1 MDSPRRSPRISAR
14 TSLEAQQRSDY
25 TPTSSPL
32 ASRSPARQNRQSTQ
46 THLSVPDRHPE
57 QIANKSRASTSNV
70 TLNMSSRA
78 TESPSKKIKVAR
90 RAYSVG
96 GVATQRLR
104 DPNNLSVPS
113 RRNVP
118 GPRKSAIRALPPQVF
133 ASPSEISPRPSIRPL
148 FSRKSLGL
156 EAFGGSDLMGL
167 MESIGIIKSQ
177 QRETNEE
184 ENEKNKGKQ
193 ARKSEPAGLGAD
205 LQDDSDKIEKQQEE
219 QANLTRK
226 KRRVTFNPYQEKTNF
241 EKDEPTM
248 RIRPATELDQVL
260 ETSNSDGSAS
270 PSQSSS
276 ASTSS
281 SDMSIDSESENED
294 GEPQL
299 SGEDMDDEEDFE
311 SEAEVEGELE
321 EDIRNSENMK
331 DTETASQYDESAMDI
346 TAAYGG
352 MQDATVT
359 GIAHGFTDDEDS
371 MSIQDSS
378 SVGEASSVLD
388 DMTVTMQLTEMHD
401 SNIDQTSR
409 THAMQEM
416 EDEEFLD
423 EDDIEIQ
430 LSQQNNLAPA
440 EVEEEVDMELT
451 DIEDDNRTEIESVKE
466 ESGSEMDMNMS
477 PEQSSKTAS
486 PVRAKAASI
495 SPVVERSPL
504 RSRTIPNARVS
515 NLPESP
521 KRPVRQSIV
530 DESANEV
537 KPIERSPA
545 SPQRR
550 QSLLERRKSDSPRRG
565 HEHCHIPAA
574 NSPKPRVSA
583 ATLRVQARRE
593 ASQRP
598 IKNPEI
604 SMRTSIGKRPS
615 SPEKMPFRSS
625 SSSSSPRKSIKTE
638 RSQDVFQARTSMA
651 RPSMQNNRLSS
662 SPKPQARHTSPSS
675 TSQRRSVG
683 VPSSPRRSM
692 GPASPLRSP
701 GSPSRAW
708 QSFREGQQEPST
720 PKSPAKRISM
730 AKDDSVTFTFGS
742 PQRIA
747 LPSPSVQREA
757 GRSLTVSN
765 NTPARVAKSLV
776 RAGSSPVTKEE
787 EQTDSQ
793 AADRWTMKQF
803 FDMLEMGF
811 LDLRMPSK
819 RKIENNA
826 EAIHETPSMVAKI
839 RAACSTVPNL
849 DSLISACKE
858 LKSSVEEGRL
868 MLDETEREFYDNPPS
883 YVAEVLAITST
894 SDRQKAISSFKIQKS
909 AARAIALKAYYG
921 WRTDKQFDDPALME
935 MEKMKAGLEQDLVTM
950 KDANEAV
957 SQFALPKLRSQ
968 AKSLEQNLTKTRKRQ
983 REIDEWD
990 VEEMRAM
997 HSAMQEQN
1005 AILEEQRAMH
1015 SETKE
1020 QLNRLQ
1026 ARLDELN
1033 QRKQNAEEAI
1043 SHAHASS
1050 AAIHSS
1056 TRTEAN
1062 RLAKHLDQIESL
1074 HLWNVHS
1081 ATMNAIEMSFNG
1093 NEISVKMNLSNAPSA
1108 GTVKEVELMLHSD
1121 GVVERMA
1128 IDAIQ
1133 QQLDMRLESQSVKP
1147 TEVVRLVTT
1156 AWTRVRSFSTVFAQL
1171 QAHYPSSIVSSS
1183 SESEDKV
1190 KSPTMVIQSM
1200 ILFKTLRT
1208 KILVKARCST
1218 IDLFNLRRPLFM
1230 PEDIDCQ
1237 CVYGRSGAASAL
1249 NARICDA
1256 LLGGS
1261 AIDDHIEKTPNDLC
1275 HAILTA
1281 TTTMN
1286 EL

>member
-14 TSLEAQQRSDY
+14 TSLEAQQRSEN

-32 ASRSPARQNRQSTQ
+32 AARSPARQNRQPTQ
-46 THLSVPDRHPE
+46 THLSVPSRHPDP
-57 QIANKSRASTSNV
+57 IPNKSRASTSNV
-70 TLNMSSRA
+70 TLNMSTRP
-78 TESPSKKIKVAR
+78 TESPSKRIKVAR

-96 GVATQRLR
+96 GVATQKLR

-133 ASPSEISPRPSIRPL
+133 ASPSEVSPRPSIRPL

-184 ENEKNKGKQ
+184 DSEKSKGKQ
-193 ARKSEPAGLGAD
+193 TRKSEPAGVGAD
-205 LQDDSDKIEKQQEE
+205 IQDDSDEVKKQQEE
-219 QANLTRK
+219 QADLTRK

-299 SGEDMDDEEDFE
+299 TGEEMDDEEDFE

-321 EDIRNSENMK
+321 ENERYNENMA
-331 DTETASQYDESAMDI
+331 DVENASRYDESAMDM

-359 GIAHGFTDDEDS
+359 GIAHGFTDDDDS
-371 MSIQDSS
+371 MSMQDSS
-378 SVGEASSVLD
+378 SVGEVSSVLD

-401 SNIDQTSR
+401 SHNDPTSQTH
-409 THAMQEM
+409 TMQEM

-423 EDDIEIQ
+423 EDDIETQ
-430 LSQQNNLAPA
+430 LSQQNNPAPA
-440 EVEEEVDMELT
+440 DVEEEVDMELT
-451 DIEDDNRTEIESVKE
+451 EIEDDNKSEIESVKE

-477 PEQSSKTAS
+477 PEQSIKTAPPVHPKAAS
-486 PVRAKAASI
+486 PVL
-495 SPVVERSPL
+495 ERSPL
-504 RSRTIPNARVS
+504 RSRKIPNARVS
-515 NLPESP
+515 NLSESP
-521 KRPVRQSIV
+521 KLQVRQSI
-530 DESANEV
+530 ANENGDVV
-537 KPIERSPA
+537 KPIEKSPT

-550 QSLLERRKSDSPRRG
+550 QSMLERRTSDSPRRG

-574 NSPKPRVSA
+574 DSPKPRVSA
-583 ATLRVQARRE
+583 ATLRVRARRE
-593 ASQRP
+593 ASQSP
-598 IKNPEI
+598 TKNPEI

-615 SPEKMPFRSS
+615 SPDKMPFRSS
-625 SSSSSPRKSIKTE
+625 SSSSPRKSFKTE
-638 RSQDVFQARTSMA
+638 RSQDVTEAKTSMA
-651 RPSMQNNRLSS
+651 RPSMQDIPASP
-662 SPKPQARHTSPSS
+662 SPKYQARHTSPSS
-675 TSQRRSVG
+675 TSPRKSVG
-683 VPSSPRRSM
+683 MPSSPRRST

-701 GSPSRAW
+701 GSPSRTW
-708 QSFREGQQEPST
+708 QNFREGQQEPST

-730 AKDDSVTFTFGS
+730 AKDDSVAFTFGS

-747 LPSPSVQREA
+747 LPSPAVQREA
-757 GRSLTVSN
+757 GRPLTVSN
-765 NTPARVAKSLV
+765 NTPARAARSLT
-776 RAGSSPVTKEE
+776 RADSSPITKGE
-787 EQTDSQ
+787 EQIDSE
-793 AADRWTMKQF
+793 AADRWTMKRF
-803 FDMLEMGF
+803 FDMLEIGF
-811 LDLRMPSK
+811 LDLTMPSK
-819 RKIENNA
+819 RRIENNV
-826 EAIHETPSMVAKI
+826 EATHEAPSMVAKI

-858 LKSSVEEGRL
+858 LKSSVEEGRS
-868 MLDETEREFYDNPPS
+868 MLDETEREFYENPPS
-883 YVAEVLAITST
+883 YVAEVLAIKST

-921 WRTDKQFDDPALME
+921 WRTDKQFDDPALLE
-935 MEKMKAGLEQDLVTM
+935 MEKMKSGLEQDLVTM
-950 KDANEAV
+950 KDASEAV

-983 REIDEWD
+983 REIDDWD

-1033 QRKQNAEEAI
+1033 QRKENAEEAI
-1043 SHAHASS
+1043 SLAHASS

-1081 ATMNAIEMSFNG
+1081 ATMNAIEMTFNG
-1093 NEISVKMNLSNAPSA
+1093 NEISVKMNLSKAPSA
-1108 GTVKEVELMLHSD
+1108 GTVKEVELRLHND

-1128 IDAIQ
+1128 IDAIH
-1133 QQLDMRLESQSVKP
+1133 QQLDMRLESQTVKP
-1147 TEVVRLVTT
+1147 TEVVRLIST

-1171 QAHYPSSIVSSS
+1171 QAHYPSSIVSTSGQG
-1183 SESEDKV
+1183 EGKV

-1200 ILFKTLRT
+1200 ILFNTLRT

-1218 IDLFNLRRPLFM
+1218 SDLFNLRRPLFM

-1256 LLGGS
+1256 LLGS
-1261 AIDDHIEKTPNDLC
+1261 AVNDDHTENASSNLC

-1281 TTTMN
+1281 ATTMN
-1286 EL
+1286 DL

>member
-1 MDSPRRSPRISAR
+1 
-14 TSLEAQQRSDY
+14 
-25 TPTSSPL
+25 
-32 ASRSPARQNRQSTQ
+32 
-46 THLSVPDRHPE
+46 
-57 QIANKSRASTSNV
+57 
-70 TLNMSSRA
+70 
-78 TESPSKKIKVAR
+78 
-90 RAYSVG
+90 
-96 GVATQRLR
+96 
-104 DPNNLSVPS
+104 
-113 RRNVP
+113 
-118 GPRKSAIRALPPQVF
+118 
-133 ASPSEISPRPSIRPL
+133 
-148 FSRKSLGL
+148 
-156 EAFGGSDLMGL
+156 MGL

-184 ENEKNKGKQ
+184 DDKVDKGKQ
-193 ARKSEPAGLGAD
+193 ARKSEPAGSGAD
-205 LQDDSDKIEKQQEE
+205 IQDDSNEVEKQQEN
-219 QANLTRK
+219 QATLARK

-260 ETSNSDGSAS
+260 ESSNSDGSAS

-281 SDMSIDSESENED
+281 SDMSIDSDSENED
-294 GEPQL
+294 DEPQL
-299 SGEDMDDEEDFE
+299 TEEERDDEEDFE

-321 EDIRNSENMK
+321 ENSKNMVDLEN
-331 DTETASQYDESAMDI
+331 ASQYNESAMDI

-352 MQDATVT
+352 MQDATLT

-378 SVGEASSVLD
+378 SIGDASSVLD

-401 SNIDQTSR
+401 SNNEPTSQTH
-409 THAMQEM
+409 TVQEDQEM

-430 LSQQNNLAPA
+430 LSQQNDPVPA
-440 EVEEEVDMELT
+440 NVEEEEEEEVDMDLT
-451 DIEDDNRTEIESVKE
+451 DVEDDDDKTEIESIKE
-466 ESGSEMDMNMS
+466 ESDSDMNMS
-477 PEQSSKTAS
+477 PEQSVKTAS
-486 PVRAKAASI
+486 PIRPKIASV

-504 RSRTIPNARVS
+504 RSRTVPNARLS
-515 NLPESP
+515 NPPQSP
-521 KRPVRQSIV
+521 KRQMRQSIV
-530 DESANEV
+530 DENANEV
-537 KPIERSPA
+537 KTIENSPI

-550 QSLLERRKSDSPRRG
+550 QSMLERRKSDSPRRG

-574 NSPKPRVSA
+574 DSPKPRVSA

-593 ASQRP
+593 ASQSP
-598 IKNPEI
+598 TKNSGIPL
-604 SMRTSIGKRPS
+604 RTSIGKRPS

-638 RSQDVFQARTSMA
+638 QTQDVSTAKASTA
-651 RPSMQNNRLSS
+651 RPSIQNTRSSS
-662 SPKPQARHTSPSS
+662 SPKPQARHTSPASPS
-675 TSQRRSVG
+675 PRHSIAA
-683 VPSSPRRSM
+683 PSSPRRSM
-692 GPASPLRSP
+692 GSTSPLRSP
-701 GSPSRAW
+701 SSPSRTW

-730 AKDDSVTFTFGS
+730 AGEDSVRFTFGS

-747 LPSPSVQREA
+747 LPSPAAPREA
-757 GRSLTVSN
+757 GRSLAVS
-765 NTPARVAKSLV
+765 NTPARGTKTSAADASPNPVARNDMQAHS
-776 RAGSSPVTKEE
+776 E
-787 EQTDSQ
+787 
-793 AADRWTMKQF
+793 AADRWTMKRF
-803 FDMLEMGF
+803 FDMLEIGF
-811 LDLRMPSK
+811 LDLTMPSK

-826 EAIHETPSMVAKI
+826 EAKHEAPLMVSKI
-839 RAACSTVPNL
+839 RAACATVPNL
-849 DSLISACKE
+849 DGLISACKE
-858 LKSSVEEGRL
+858 LKSSVEDGRS
-868 MLDETEREFYDNPPS
+868 MLDEIEREFYENPPS
-883 YVAEVLAITST
+883 YVAEVLAMESA

-921 WRTDKQFDDPALME
+921 WRTDKQFDDAALQE
-935 MEKMKAGLEQDLVTM
+935 MEKMKLNLEKDFITM

-957 SQFALPKLRSQ
+957 GQFALPKLRSQ
-968 AKSLEQNLTKTRKRQ
+968 AQTLEKSLANTRKRQ
-983 REIDEWD
+983 QEIDEWD

-1026 ARLDELN
+1026 ARIDELN
-1033 QRKQNAEEAI
+1033 QRKENAEEAI
-1043 SHAHASS
+1043 SQAHASS

-1081 ATMNAIEMSFNG
+1081 ATMNMIEMSFND
-1093 NEISVKMNLSNAPSA
+1093 NEITLRMNLSNSPSA
-1108 GTVKEVELMLHSD
+1108 GTVKSVELRLHND

-1128 IDAIQ
+1128 IAAIQ
-1133 QQLDMRLESQSVKP
+1133 EQLDVRIESQTTKP
-1147 TEVVRLVTT
+1147 TEIVRFIST
-1156 AWTRVRSFSTVFAQL
+1156 AWTRIRSFSTIFAQL
-1171 QAHYPSSIVSSS
+1171 QAHFPSTIVNTFGEK
-1183 SESEDKV
+1183 SEGKL
-1190 KSPTMVIQSM
+1190 KSATMVIQSM
-1200 ILFKTLRT
+1200 ILLNNLRT
-1208 KILVKARCST
+1208 KILVKSRCS
-1218 IDLFNLRRPLFM
+1218 ISDLLNFRRPIFM

-1256 LLGGS
+1256 LLGS
-1261 AIDDHIEKTPNDLC
+1261 ASIDDNHTAAKSSNDLC

-1281 TTTMN
+1281 ATAMN
-1286 EL
+1286 E